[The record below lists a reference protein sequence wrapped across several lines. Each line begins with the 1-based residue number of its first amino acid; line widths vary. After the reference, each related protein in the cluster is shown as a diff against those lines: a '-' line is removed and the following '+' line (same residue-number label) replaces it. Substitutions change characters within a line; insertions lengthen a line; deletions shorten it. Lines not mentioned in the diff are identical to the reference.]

1 MTKSKAKV
9 RPQGFG
15 HSQRLL
21 RSCQFRRVMRRGQI
35 RRTAHFKIYLR
46 PITGRRRLGL
56 TVSRK
61 VGKAV
66 QRNALK
72 RRIREFFRLN
82 REKLPRAE
90 MVVLARPGSAG
101 LGSGQV
107 ARELASAVMGE
118 DADQ

>member
-1 MTKSKAKV
+1 MTKPKAKE

-15 HSQRLL
+15 PSQRLL
-21 RSCQFRRVMRRGQI
+21 RSDQFRRVMRRGQI
-35 RRTAHFKIYLR
+35 RQTAHFKIFLR
-46 PITGRRRLGL
+46 PTTGQRRLGL

-72 RRIREFFRLN
+72 RRIREFFRRN
-82 REKLPRAE
+82 KEELPRAE

-107 ARELASAVMGE
+107 ARELASAVLE